1 MKRARAWRRYKD
13 YTKAKRK
20 RHIDYLIYG
29 AHSYWY
35 PWYHNLHQYSK
46 NKIHCSCSMCRRKT
60 RNNGAAALY
69 SGSYNPTRMDRR
81 RSDSMAADLKTIG
94 ELTKEM
100 KYVKFYLDNG
110 YGGTQIDYASF
121 ENEVSEDEID
131 EMLTELAEDNA
142 EAFEYLA
149 MDGGEWASDEEQEEY
164 YENASTYCT
173 WAYVTEE
180 EYYDEI

>member
-1 MKRARAWRRYKD
+1 MVS
-13 YTKAKRK
+13 T
-20 RHIDYLIYG
+20 G
-29 AHSYWY
+29 
-35 PWYHNLHQYSK
+35 
-46 NKIHCSCSMCRRKT
+46 
-60 RNNGAAALY
+60 
-69 SGSYNPTRMDRR
+69 GSNPLGLGSIPKWGRQIFRQEPVIWH
-81 RSDSMAADLKTIG
+81 RSNSPAADLKTIG

-149 MDGGEWASDEEQEEY
+149 MDGDEWASDEEQEEY